1 MFCWITNKSDLFRYR
16 IDKNQSFQIN
26 KLFKELRSEG
36 LLN

>member
-1 MFCWITNKSDLFRYR
+1 MNA
-16 IDKNQSFQIN
+16 SFQEITDETVKKVRYPLDID